1 MSLEEAAGSTIHS
14 RIEHQVL
21 AALVDHDATT
31 TQGCS
36 RIRAVCGI
44 YHVVIN
50 DAIAL
55 ILIPDLDPE
64 FVHSVAA
71 ANLAVPGG

>member
-1 MSLEEAAGSTIHS
+1 MDST
-14 RIEHQVL
+14 L
-21 AALVDHDATT
+21 
-31 TQGCS
+31 
-36 RIRAVCGI
+36 
-44 YHVVIN
+44 VIN